1 MAFTM
6 LISWK
11 IKKNKRL
18 LIWVG
23 ILSSLGTITW
33 FLSATGSSWYLGQ
46 VSATFFL
53 TLAIWKGID
62 RKNPFLVGLF
72 LGAAYLSR
80 LQIILSLPL
89 FLYLFSGKNWFK
101 KYFLLALG
109 ISPFAFFDF
118 YYNFS
123 RFGTIIDKG
132 YFLIPGVL
140 QEPWF
145 SKGLFNPVYI
155 PRNLKV
161 IFTAL
166 PRFSNKFPFVTP
178 SWAGLAIWATTPA
191 FIYALWAD
199 IKERITQFSWIS
211 ILLISLLIF
220 SHGSTGFA
228 QFGYRFAVDF
238 YPILTFLTI
247 KGVAKTDIRWYHW
260 LFLFIG
266 VLVNA
271 WGVIFINKFGWVG
284 F

>member
-1 MAFTM
+1 
-6 LISWK
+6 
-11 IKKNKRL
+11 